1 MKGVSEREKD
11 RGGTDQCNI
20 ARHITEGIEK
30 DIRYKVYIET
40 KKRVVKS
47 TSSWVGYRIFYE

>member
-1 MKGVSEREKD
+1 MSERGKD